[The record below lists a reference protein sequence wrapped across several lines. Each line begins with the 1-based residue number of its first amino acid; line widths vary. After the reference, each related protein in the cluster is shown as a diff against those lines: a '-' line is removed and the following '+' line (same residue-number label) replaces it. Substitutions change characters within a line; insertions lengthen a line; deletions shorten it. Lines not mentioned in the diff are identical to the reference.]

1 MRGKIMKK
9 MSLIYFS
16 LIILV
21 ISNIIFLMQL
31 NQKQSAIDHCK
42 SNILFDN
49 LLEISSVLSE
59 SSNILDQYSENF
71 TEKEKKLFQ
80 TALGRV
86 RGNLSHIGVNINGL
100 YFEGVDWH
108 KEIYQDRVFEIEKIV
123 KQIETDEIHNE
134 EDVQAISI
142 ILDQHGKE
150 LGDLFYIE
158 QIGLSGIYKKD
169 GQERIMII
177 LENAKNSVD
186 VVVEDIEN

>member
-1 MRGKIMKK
+1 MKK

-31 NQKQSAIDHCK
+31 NEKQSDIDHCR

-49 LLEISSVLSE
+49 FLEISSVLSE
-59 SSNILDQYSENF
+59 SSYILDQYSENF
-71 TEKEKKLFQ
+71 TEEEKKLFQ
-80 TALGRV
+80 AALGRV
-86 RGNLSHIGVNINGL
+86 RGNLSHIGTLINGL

-108 KEIYQDRVFEIEKIV
+108 KEIYQDRVF
-123 KQIETDEIHNE
+123 QIERIIKLIETGEIHNE
-134 EDVQAISI
+134 EDVQAINI

-158 QIGLSGIYKKD
+158 QIGLSGISKKD
-169 GQERIMII
+169 GQERIINI
-177 LENAKNSVD
+177 LENAKNGVN